1 MNISPPCSK
10 QDEPV
15 LQVWGGASLEGEVRI
30 SGAKNS
36 ALLMMAAALLS
47 AKGCCLHNIPQLADV
62 QSMAKILRSL
72 GAQVD
77 RQEDSLEIT
86 AQSLTQVAVSAEL
99 MQQLRASFFILGPLL
114 ARSGEAHIPLPGG
127 CAIGSRPVNLHL
139 QGLRALGAEI
149 TVEQGVVHARSRGR
163 LQGATIEL
171 DYPSVGATA
180 TLIMAATLAD
190 GETVIANAAQEP
202 EIVDLIKFCR
212 VMGAKIRGAGTRML
226 GISGVSQLQ
235 AAEHCIIADRIEA
248 GTFLVAGAITR
259 SPLMLTAVNPRHLMV
274 VIARLRAIGI
284 QVVSDSLDRLR
295 LIPGPRHQGIT
306 IQTGP
311 YPGFP
316 TDMQAQFMALL
327 CLSNGK
333 SSLIETV
340 FESRLQHVAELNR
353 LGAEIRVKGNRAVI
367 EGVSRLTATAVTATD
382 LRASAALVLAGLAAD
397 GITTIQGL
405 HHLDRGYENLEKK
418 LNQLGARLQR
428 IPYPLRA
435 GAEFVK
441 VEMSHVESS
450 AEPSQGSA
458 NPFLN
463 AEVA

>member
-1 MNISPPCSK
+1 MSISHSPK
-10 QDEPV
+10 KNDPV

-36 ALLMMAAALLS
+36 ALVVMAAALLS
-47 AKGCCLHNIPQLADV
+47 AEGCCLHNIPQLADV

-77 RQEDSLEIT
+77 RQGDSLAIT

-114 ARSGEAHIPLPGG
+114 TRSGEAHIPLPGG

-139 QGLRALGAEI
+139 QGLRAMGAEI
-149 TVEQGVVHARSRGR
+149 TVEQGVVHARSQGR

-180 TLIMAATLAD
+180 TLIMAATLAE

-212 VMGAKIRGAGTRML
+212 AMGAKIRRAGTRMV

-259 SPLMLTAVNPRHLMV
+259 SPLMLTAVNPRHLMA
-274 VIARLRAIGI
+274 VIAKLRAIGI

-353 LGAEIRVKGNRAVI
+353 LGAEIRVKGNCAVI
-367 EGVSRLTATAVTATD
+367 EGVSRLTATPVTATD
-382 LRASAALVLAGLAAD
+382 LRASAALVLAALAAD

-405 HHLDRGYENLEKK
+405 HHLDRGYENLEQK

-428 IPYPLRA
+428 VSYPLMS
-435 GAEFVK
+435 GSESIK
-441 VEMSHVESS
+441 VERS
-450 AEPSQGSA
+450 AEPSQSST
-458 NPFLN
+458 NQFLN